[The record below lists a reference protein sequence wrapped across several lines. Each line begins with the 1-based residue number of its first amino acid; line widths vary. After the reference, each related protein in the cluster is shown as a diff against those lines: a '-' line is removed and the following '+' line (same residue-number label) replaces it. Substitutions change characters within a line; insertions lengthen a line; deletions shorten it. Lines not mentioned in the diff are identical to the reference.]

1 MKLWMLM
8 LTTALF
14 TLIAAAPMAEEDGVD
29 NIVKWEKASRN
40 DVPRTK
46 KKVPQAEELV
56 VRANSLLRGD
66 PTCNQ
71 MLEASKLLEQ
81 AVDIYENADVP
92 WKAIQKVARRMISLE
107 GLAKVGKCR
116 Q

>member
-46 KKVPQAEELV
+46 KKVPRAEELV
-56 VRANSLLRGD
+56 VRANSLQATRASRRHLRERRCPMEGD
-66 PTCNQ
+66 PKGRQ
-71 MLEASKLLEQ
+71 KD
-81 AVDIYENADVP
+81 DIA
-92 WKAIQKVARRMISLE
+92 
-107 GLAKVGKCR
+107 
-116 Q
+116 